1 MSPMKCPICG
11 RSRDEFES
19 PASYLPFCSLR
30 CRQTDMGKWFGGF
43 YSVSRPLEGRDE
55 IDLIEPDEEE
65 HGAADPQ
72 YRN

>member
-1 MSPMKCPICG
+1 
-11 RSRDEFES
+11 
-19 PASYLPFCSLR
+19 
-30 CRQTDMGKWFGGF
+30 MGKWFGGF